1 MRWITHHRRR
11 SDGGTRP
18 DTDVADRGFVVAEWI
33 VGMCFLL
40 VPAVLLV
47 GQLPQWAQQQSVAR
61 AAAAEGARAAL
72 LTNDAG
78 TAAQTAEVR
87 AKEVAQNYGHDPG
100 DLRVDVSGEFAPG
113 ESITVTVTL
122 TVDAIVVP
130 FVGSVGETSWS
141 ASSTE
146 RVGDYRV
153 VEGQGK

>member
-1 MRWITHHRRR
+1 LKGQWVLTGQI
-11 SDGGTRP
+11 
-18 DTDVADRGFVVAEWI
+18 VA
-33 VGMCFLL
+33 
-40 VPAVLLV
+40 
-47 GQLPQWAQQQSVAR
+47 
-61 AAAAEGARAAL
+61 
-72 LTNDAG
+72 
-78 TAAQTAEVR
+78 
-87 AKEVAQNYGHDPG
+87 
-100 DLRVDVSGEFAPG
+100 GEFAPG